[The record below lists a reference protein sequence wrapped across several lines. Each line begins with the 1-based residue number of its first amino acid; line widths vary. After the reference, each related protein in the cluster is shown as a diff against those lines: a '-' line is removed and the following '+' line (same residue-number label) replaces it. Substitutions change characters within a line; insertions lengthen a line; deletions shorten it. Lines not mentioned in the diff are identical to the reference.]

1 MRLEHRMIEA
11 NGYHFHAVCAGPKDG
26 ELVLMLHGFP
36 EFWYGFRHQ
45 ITELAKN
52 GYYVV
57 VPDQRGYNESDK
69 PQTIESYTLDELR
82 DDCEAMIDFFNRE
95 QAIVIGHDWGGAVA
109 WHLAA
114 TRSNR
119 VKKLIPVNIP
129 HPADMPKGMVKNP
142 TQFVRS
148 LYMVFFQLPYLPE
161 KVLKTDAFTY
171 MAKGL
176 KWTGRHGAFDKED
189 LEHYRTAW
197 LQPGAIKAMLNW
209 YRAVR
214 IDFRHGWKALDFNID
229 VPTTILWGLDD
240 PFLSK
245 TLAKESLKRCTQG
258 ELIYIGDATHWVHHE
273 YPSIINHLILKSL
286 SKNES
291 QSEQVLSD

>member
-11 NGYHFHAVCAGPKDG
+11 NGYHFHAVCAGPKEG

-45 ITELAKN
+45 ITELAEN

-69 PQTIESYTLDELR
+69 PQAIESYTLDELR
-82 DDCEAMIDFFNRE
+82 DDCEAMIDFFKRE
-95 QAIVIGHDWGGAVA
+95 RAIVIGHDWGGAVA

-114 TRSNR
+114 TRPNR

-129 HPADMPKGMVKNP
+129 HPADMPKGMLKNP
-142 TQFVRS
+142 TQLVRS
-148 LYMVFFQLPYLPE
+148 LYMVFFQLPYVPE
-161 KVLKTDAFTY
+161 KVLKADAFKY

-176 KWTGRHGAFDKED
+176 EWTGRHGAFDKEE

-214 IDFRHGWKALDFNID
+214 IDFRHGWKALDFKID
-229 VPTTILWGLDD
+229 VPTTILWGLND

-273 YPSIINHLILKSL
+273 YPSIINHLIVKSL